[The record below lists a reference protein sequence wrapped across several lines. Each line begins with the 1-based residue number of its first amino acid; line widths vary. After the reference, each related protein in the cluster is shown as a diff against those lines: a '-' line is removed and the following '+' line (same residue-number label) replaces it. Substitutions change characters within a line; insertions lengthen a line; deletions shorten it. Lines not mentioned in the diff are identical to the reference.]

1 MRKIKMQ
8 KNRLSISL
16 HKTVLPLLFIICLC
30 SAQIAKSQAID
41 LLLKGGQVIDPKN
54 KINSQMDVAI
64 TAGKISKVAA
74 NIPANTAK
82 RVIDVTGKY
91 VTPGF
96 IDIHTHVFVGSK
108 SGFADGFS
116 SLSPDDIT
124 LKAGITTVVDAG
136 TSGCRNFPVF
146 KQQVIDRSQTRVLA
160 FLNIVGTGI
169 SGRPTEEDINDMDAH
184 MTSIVVQQYK
194 DIIVGISVGHYTG
207 SDYTP
212 VDRAIEAGQITKLPL
227 LLECDMPKLS
237 LEEMLKRMRPGDIYT
252 HSFWSGND
260 RNILDEQGN
269 IRPYVLEAKKKGVLF
284 DVGHGGGM
292 FHFAVALPAFKL
304 GFLPDSFGSD
314 LHRNSMNG
322 AMKDMLTTMSK
333 YLNMGMALDD
343 VIYRAT
349 WSAANSIHR
358 NDLGNLSEGTEA
370 DIAVISIRKGSF
382 GFFDTRGMKITGDRK
397 LEAEMT
403 LRAGRIV
410 WDLNGLAA
418 TSLKNEN

>member
-1 MRKIKMQ
+1 MKKIKML

-30 SAQIAKSQAID
+30 SAQIAQSQTID
-41 LLLKGGQVIDPKN
+41 LLLKGGHVIDPKN

-194 DIIVGISVGHYTG
+194 DIIVGSIS
-207 SDYTP
+207 
-212 VDRAIEAGQITKLPL
+212 R
-227 LLECDMPKLS
+227 S
-237 LEEMLKRMRPGDIYT
+237 LYGK
-252 HSFWSGND
+252 
-260 RNILDEQGN
+260 
-269 IRPYVLEAKKKGVLF
+269 
-284 DVGHGGGM
+284 
-292 FHFAVALPAFKL
+292 
-304 GFLPDSFGSD
+304 
-314 LHRNSMNG
+314 
-322 AMKDMLTTMSK
+322 
-333 YLNMGMALDD
+333 
-343 VIYRAT
+343 
-349 WSAANSIHR
+349 
-358 NDLGNLSEGTEA
+358 
-370 DIAVISIRKGSF
+370 
-382 GFFDTRGMKITGDRK
+382 
-397 LEAEMT
+397 
-403 LRAGRIV
+403 
-410 WDLNGLAA
+410 
-418 TSLKNEN
+418 